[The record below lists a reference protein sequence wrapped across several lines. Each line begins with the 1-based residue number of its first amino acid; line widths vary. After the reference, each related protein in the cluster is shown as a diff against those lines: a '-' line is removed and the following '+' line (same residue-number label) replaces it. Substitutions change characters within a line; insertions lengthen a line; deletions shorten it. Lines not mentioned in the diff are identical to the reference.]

1 MPFEITKIETTPNP
15 RARKLIVDPAPGS
28 IRSYFKADD
37 AQGDPM
43 GEALFRVA
51 GVTNVLIHTG
61 FISVCIGPETDW
73 KPTIASIRAALRE
86 VPTP

>member
-1 MPFEITKIETTPNP
+1 MPFKITKIETTPNP

-28 IRSYFKADD
+28 IRSYFKAAD

-43 GEALFRVA
+43 GEALFAVE

-61 FISVCIGPETDW
+61 FVSVCIGPDTDW
-73 KPTIASIRAALRE
+73 KRAIASIRSALLD
-86 VPTP
+86 VPSP

>member
-28 IRSYFKADD
+28 IRSYFKAAD

-43 GEALFRVA
+43 GEALFGVS

-61 FISVCIGPETDW
+61 FVSVCIAPDAKW
-73 KPTIASIRAALRE
+73 KPTLDKLRAALRE
-86 VPTP
+86 VPAS

>member
-15 RARKLIVDPAPGS
+15 RARKLIVEPAPGS
-28 IRSYFKADD
+28 IRSYFKAAD

-43 GEALFRVA
+43 GEALFGVE

-61 FISVCIGPETDW
+61 FVSVCIAPDAKW
-73 KPTIASIRAALRE
+73 KPTLGKLRDALRE
-86 VPTP
+86 VPSP